1 MQWIIQSLTLKFLH
15 RTCIAMKFYSEVFG
29 WKADLMP
36 DGTYAMFSIGD
47 TKTGGG
53 FDSSTKSS
61 KEKTGPG
68 LVINV
73 EDIPAKLADIKKAGG
88 KIVQEKTEI
97 AGSYGFY
104 DRFQDTNGNH
114 LQIYSRK

>member
-1 MQWIIQSLTLKFLH
+1 MDHTITHIEIPAPDMDKA
-15 RTCIAMKFYSEVFG
+15 IKFYSDVFG

-53 FDSSTKSS
+53 FDSSTKPA

-97 AGSYGFY
+97 AGGYGFY
-104 DRFQDTNGNH
+104 ARFQDTNGNH
-114 LQIYSRK
+114 LQIYSGK

>member
-47 TKTGGG
+47 TKTGA
-53 FDSSTKSS
+53 DSIAQ
-61 KEKTGPG
+61 
-68 LVINV
+68 LN
-73 EDIPAKLADIKKAGG
+73 LQKK
-88 KIVQEKTEI
+88 KP
-97 AGSYGFY
+97 
-104 DRFQDTNGNH
+104 DRVW
-114 LQIYSRK
+114 